1 MPRSLT
7 YILVYQ
13 CSFFNGRNA
22 EFPCLFLYT
31 LDKRTKKPLFLRQI
45 RLYPIFCRVFLV
57 QDCHIFI
64 KHFWAALHTT
74 EMAVVSF
81 APYKS
86 SPLPGF
92 SRRLICLFI
101 TLYNRSDN
109 GCTKALCTHR
119 SAGTKGFACYR
130 LSSRTILQMR
140 STSSSARSEYSGRVS
155 TRFATCRATGVSSTS
170 YLLWKHSKVFVSG

>member
-64 KHFWAALHTT
+64 KHLRAALHTT

-101 TLYNRSDN
+101 TLIGAATDAQN
-109 GCTKALCTHR
+109 LCTHR